1 MRERGTVRR
10 EKEDRG
16 TEVCVGGRGGR
27 GVGRGDKMPKQ
38 KSNTGKTYVK
48 YGANYQ
54 IITTLMGKV
63 LLL

>member
-16 TEVCVGGRGGR
+16 TEVCVRGRGGR

-38 KSNTGKTYVK
+38 KSNTGKT
-48 YGANYQ
+48 
-54 IITTLMGKV
+54 
-63 LLL
+63 

>member
-27 GVGRGDKMPKQ
+27 GVGRGDNLRCQSKNRIQEIYRLNM
-38 KSNTGKTYVK
+38 
-48 YGANYQ
+48 AR
-54 IITTLMGKV
+54 TLR
-63 LLL
+63 LSQP